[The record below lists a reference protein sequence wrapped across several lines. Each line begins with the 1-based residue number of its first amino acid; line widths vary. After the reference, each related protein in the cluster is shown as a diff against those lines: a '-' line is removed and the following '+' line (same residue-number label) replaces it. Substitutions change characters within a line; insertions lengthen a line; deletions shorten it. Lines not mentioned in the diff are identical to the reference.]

1 MARGARMSVTAWHH
15 RETIRLRLAL
25 KCRIWKV
32 LLSYQTDFGPF
43 AAADVERA
51 MRLHE
56 GAGGKARQSLRR
68 LASRKHYCCTQTT
81 RVKMTP
87 EVESRLH
94 PRGTV
99 METGPAR
106 CLNESI
112 SQEQKDHF
120 RSDAGE
126 ETIQAC
132 YDLISSGRPL
142 SEILAALKQIGPLDK
157 QRRSE
162 RGLRDTQIL
171 EVAGEVCA
179 ALPHW
184 QTAQVSKPLE
194 SRLLDQSQD
203 ISAALVPTRGDW
215 SHSLVNLSARRSA
228 ESARV
233 ESHLGIKLPRPIGVV
248 LFWLVPALSLTVVGV
263 GGELLSNAD
272 RTWKAT
278 EATAGPKAILRT
290 VEGTEDVTAPRPEAA
305 ETSASAPAISAMS
318 RNAPELLP
326 NRPPPPNSP
335 SVTASRR
342 SIQHRHTQVQ
352 RPFPTEWKIPTR
364 LTDGF

>member
-1 MARGARMSVTAWHH
+1 
-15 RETIRLRLAL
+15 
-25 KCRIWKV
+25 
-32 LLSYQTDFGPF
+32 
-43 AAADVERA
+43 
-51 MRLHE
+51 
-56 GAGGKARQSLRR
+56 
-68 LASRKHYCCTQTT
+68 
-81 RVKMTP
+81 
-87 EVESRLH
+87 
-94 PRGTV
+94 
-99 METGPAR
+99 METEPAQ

-126 ETIQAC
+126 ETIRAC

-157 QRRSE
+157 QRQSE

-171 EVAGEVCA
+171 DVAGEVCA

-184 QTAQVSKPLE
+184 QTAQVSKPLQ

-215 SHSLVNLSARRSA
+215 SHSLFNLSARRSA

-233 ESHLGIKLPRPIGVV
+233 ENRLGIKLPRPIGLV

-263 GGELLSNAD
+263 AGKLLSNAD
-272 RTWKAT
+272 LTWKAA
-278 EATAGPKAILRT
+278 EATAAPKAILRT
-290 VEGTEDVTAPRPEAA
+290 VEVNEDVTAPRPKTA
-305 ETSASAPAISAMS
+305 ETSAPVPAISAVS
-318 RNAPELLP
+318 RTAAEVAP
-326 NRPPPPNSP
+326 NRPAPPSSP
-335 SVTASRR
+335 PVTASRR
-342 SIQHRHTQVQ
+342 SIQPRHTQVQ